1 MFPQQLFYREPPWMT
16 SSLTVVWYCL
26 ILSISQ
32 SYSNKVV
39 RIFGTFSIAS
49 YTPKIFRTDAFLA
62 KALYELGI
70 TVKFLKYNII
80 QFNYCQKASSK
91 TKMVTKQ
98 VALMT
103 SSIPWSY
110 DEYQLCFSGRNWLW
124 HCFDKFGRHCFNKF
138 GTYLWQQGY

>member
-39 RIFGTFSIAS
+39 RVFGTFSIAS

-62 KALYELGI
+62 KALYELEI
-70 TVKFLKYNII
+70 TVTFLKYNRI

-110 DEYQLCFSGRNWLW
+110 HEYQLCFSLRNWLW
-124 HCFDKFGRHCFNKF
+124 HCFDKFG
-138 GTYLWQQGY
+138 TYLWQPGY